1 MFFAATFRRMK
12 SRKKKNRF
20 LKWVLGLG
28 LVLLGSILYC
38 NVRIDRYAKDR
49 LYDTVSDVP
58 HCHTAL
64 VLGAPPVSKSGT
76 PNPFFLYRM
85 DAAAKLYEA
94 GKIDR
99 ILVSGDNMKRGYD
112 EPEAMKKA
120 LVERGV
126 PEDIIFK
133 DDAGFRTFDSVV
145 RAKEVFGQSEFIVV
159 SQKFHNE
166 RAVFIAGKKGIKA
179 VGYNAADVRISY
191 GLTTLIREWGARC
204 KVFLDLLFGK

>member
-1 MFFAATFRRMK
+1 MK

-28 LVLLGSILYC
+28 LVSLGFILYC
-38 NVRIDRYAKDR
+38 NVRIDRYSKDR

-64 VLGAPPVSKSGT
+64 VLGVPPVGKGGT
-76 PNPFFLYRM
+76 PNLYFLYRM

-126 PEDIIFK
+126 PEEIIFK

>member
-12 SRKKKNRF
+12 SRKNKNRL
-20 LKWVLGLG
+20 LKWELGLG
-28 LVLLGSILYC
+28 LVLLGFILYC
-38 NVRIDRYAKDR
+38 NVRIDRYSKDR

-64 VLGAPPVSKSGT
+64 VLGAPPVGKSGT
-76 PNPFFLYRM
+76 PNLYFLYRM

-126 PEDIIFK
+126 PEEIIFK